1 MVYMP
6 ITDDD
11 RRKMLKIT
19 GIRDIEQLLSGIPED
34 LRLDRELDIEALSE
48 MELLREIDSL
58 AAKNTSELVCF
69 AGGGVYDHF
78 IPAAVGTII
87 SRPEF
92 LTAYT
97 PYQPEVAQGT
107 LQVIYE
113 FQTHICRLTGMD
125 VANASMYDGA
135 SAAAEAAVLA
145 CRVTRRNRVV
155 VSEAVSPLY
164 REVIKTYLSGL
175 DVKLVSVP
183 AIDGLSDPDRI
194 ARAVDD
200 KTACVILGQPNFF
213 GLLEELEPVAELIH
227 KVGGKMIVAI
237 DPIAQAILKTPAEL
251 GADIVVGEGQ
261 SLGIPMAFGGPLL
274 GFFAAR
280 KELVRS
286 MPGRIV
292 ARTTD
297 NDGRTGFVLTL
308 QTREQHIRREKAT
321 SNICT
326 NHALCATAAAV
337 YMTLMGKTGLRRAA
351 LLSAERARQTARQ
364 VFELDGFEPYFP
376 GEYVREF
383 AVRTPLPAEEIVLSM
398 VERGVLPGIDAGRWY
413 DGMDDCLIVAATE
426 KRTAEDV
433 ARLVDGLKELSQN
446 HALP

>member
-1 MVYMP
+1 
-6 ITDDD
+6 
-11 RRKMLKIT
+11 MLETT
-19 GIRDIEQLLSGIPED
+19 GVRDIEQLLSGIPGD

-48 MELLREIDSL
+48 MELLREIDGL
-58 AAKNTSELVCF
+58 AARNTNELVCF

-78 IPAAVGTII
+78 IPAAVGTIT

-107 LQVIYE
+107 LQVTYE

-145 CRVTRRNRVV
+145 TRVTRRNRVV

-175 DVKLVSVP
+175 GVELVSVP
-183 AIDGLSDPDRI
+183 ATDGLSDPDRI
-194 ARAVDD
+194 ARSVDD
-200 KTACVILGQPNFF
+200 AAACVILSQPNFF
-213 GLLEELEPVAELIH
+213 GLLEDMEPVAELIH
-227 KVGGKMIVAI
+227 KVGGKMIIAI

-261 SLGIPMAFGGPLL
+261 PLGIPMSFGGPLL

-286 MPGRIV
+286 VPGRIV

-326 NHALCATAAAV
+326 NQALCATAAAV
-337 YMTLMGKTGLRRAA
+337 YMTLMGKSGLRRAA
-351 LLSAERARQTARQ
+351 LLSAERARQAARR

-376 GEYVREF
+376 GKYVREF
-383 AVRTPLPAEEIVLSM
+383 AVRTPLPAEETVLSM

-413 DGMDDCLIVAATE
+413 DGMNHCLIVATTE

-446 HALP
+446 HALSQM

>member
-1 MVYMP
+1 
-6 ITDDD
+6 
-11 RRKMLKIT
+11 
-19 GIRDIEQLLSGIPED
+19 
-34 LRLDRELDIEALSE
+34 
-48 MELLREIDSL
+48 
-58 AAKNTSELVCF
+58 
-69 AGGGVYDHF
+69 
-78 IPAAVGTII
+78 
-87 SRPEF
+87 
-92 LTAYT
+92 
-97 PYQPEVAQGT
+97 
-107 LQVIYE
+107 
-113 FQTHICRLTGMD
+113 
-125 VANASMYDGA
+125 
-135 SAAAEAAVLA
+135 
-145 CRVTRRNRVV
+145 
-155 VSEAVSPLY
+155 
-164 REVIKTYLSGL
+164 
-175 DVKLVSVP
+175 
-183 AIDGLSDPDRI
+183 
-194 ARAVDD
+194 
-200 KTACVILGQPNFF
+200 
-213 GLLEELEPVAELIH
+213 
-227 KVGGKMIVAI
+227 
-237 DPIAQAILKTPAEL
+237 
-251 GADIVVGEGQ
+251 
-261 SLGIPMAFGGPLL
+261 
-274 GFFAAR
+274 
-280 KELVRS
+280 
-286 MPGRIV
+286 RIV